1 MTTLPTSGARKTVL
15 ADALFA
21 VPSTKLATWLQNAAL
36 IVGGAALT
44 ALLARVQ
51 VPMWPVPITGQT
63 LAVLLVGATLG
74 AWRGA
79 SAMVTYMA
87 AGLAGLPVF
96 AGGGAGLAAIATPS
110 FGYIIGFIPA
120 AALIGYL
127 SERHW
132 DRHPGWALAGFG
144 LATTLP
150 FVFGVPYMG
159 IILSSAGQEVT
170 FILLM
175 QYGVTPFLVGGAIKC
190 AIAAAVL
197 PLAWKAVGRPSI
209 GQQDS

>member
-1 MTTLPTSGARKTVL
+1 MTTFPSARTRNAVLADTVL
-15 ADALFA
+15 AA
-21 VPSTKLATWLQNAAL
+21 PATQAARWLQNAAL
-36 IVGGAALT
+36 IAGGAALT
-44 ALLARVQ
+44 ALLARAE

-79 SAMVTYMA
+79 SAMAAYMG

-96 AGGGAGLAAIATPS
+96 AGGTGSLGAIATPS

-132 DRHPGWALAGFG
+132 DRHPGRALAGFAM
-144 LATTLP
+144 ATTLP

-159 IILSSAGQEVT
+159 IILANAGQQVT
-170 FILLM
+170 FTLLM

-190 AIAAAVL
+190 AIAAVVL
-197 PLAWKAVGRPSI
+197 PLAWKAVGRPRDL
-209 GQQDS
+209 QQGS